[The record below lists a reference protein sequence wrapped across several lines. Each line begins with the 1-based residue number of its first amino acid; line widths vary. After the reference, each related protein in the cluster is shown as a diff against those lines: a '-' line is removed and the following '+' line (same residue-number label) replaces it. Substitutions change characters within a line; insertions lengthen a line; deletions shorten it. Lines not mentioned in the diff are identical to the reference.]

1 MSIVVHSLSYTHP
14 DRTLLFEKL
23 HLSIGKGEK
32 ASLVGNNGVG
42 KSTLLQLIAGRLTPA
57 AGEIVLP
64 SVPYYVPQHMG
75 QYDHLSVAQ
84 AVGVAEKLHALH
96 AILNGDASAENFTV
110 LNDDWGLEERVQAA
124 LAHWHLTHLRLQ
136 QPMHKLSGGE
146 KTKVFLAG
154 ILMQE
159 PAIVLLDEPSNHLD
173 AASRTQLYE
182 FIRRSK
188 ETVLVVSHDRTLLNL
203 LDTTLE
209 LSESAVEV
217 YGGNY
222 DFYKEQQQGQL
233 AALQAQVGEQ
243 EKTLKQTQQK
253 ARDLAEQRQKLEAR
267 GKAQQHKKGLPR
279 IVAGNLK
286 IQAQQSSAQQKEVQ
300 NEKIAA
306 VADQLTQLRTQIQ
319 EQHILRIDLRK
330 SALHHGKILLD
341 ARAINYAYRA
351 RVLWPE
357 PLAFQVRSGDR
368 IRIAGNNGSGK
379 TTLLHL
385 LLGSTTPTVGEVL
398 RADFHAVYLDQEYSL
413 IDAQLSVFEQVQR
426 FNDRHLPEHEV
437 KTLLHYHQFP
447 RETWDR
453 NCASLSGGEK
463 MKLVLCCLVV
473 SNNTPDLLVL
483 DEPTNNL
490 DVHSQEVLTAAV
502 KDFTGALVVV
512 SHDHYFINE
521 IGIDQHIQL
530 T

>member
-1 MSIVVHSLSYTHP
+1 MSIVVHSLSYIHP
-14 DRTLLFEKL
+14 DRTLLFENL
-23 HLSIGKGEK
+23 HLSVGKGEK

-42 KSTLLQLIAGRLTPA
+42 KSTLLQLIAGRLTPT
-57 AGEIVLP
+57 AGETVLS

-75 QYDHLSVAQ
+75 QYNHLSVAQ
-84 AVGVAEKLHALH
+84 AVGVAEKLRALR
-96 AILNGDASAENFTV
+96 AILNGDALAENFTV
-110 LNDDWGLEERVQAA
+110 LNDDWALEERVQAA
-124 LAHWHLTHLRLQ
+124 LAHWHLAHLRLE
-136 QPMHKLSGGE
+136 QPMHTLSGGE

-209 LSESAVEV
+209 LSKSAVEV

-222 DFYKEQQQGQL
+222 EFYKEQQQGQL

-341 ARAINYAYRA
+341 AKAINYTYGA

-357 PLAFQVRSGDR
+357 PQTFQVRSGDR
-368 IRIAGNNGSGK
+368 IQIVGNNGSGK

-385 LLGSTTPTVGEVL
+385 LLGSTPPTVGEVL

-413 IDAQLSVFEQVQR
+413 VNAELSVFEQVQR

-453 NCASLSGGEK
+453 KCAGLSGGEK
-463 MKLVLCCLVV
+463 MKLILCCLVV

-490 DVHSQEVLTAAV
+490 DVHSQEVLTSAI
-502 KDFTGALVVV
+502 KDFAGTVVVV
-512 SHDHYFINE
+512 SHDQYFINE
-521 IGIDQHIQL
+521 IGINQHIQL
-530 T
+530 A

>member
-1 MSIVVHSLSYTHP
+1 MSIVVHSLSYSHP
-14 DRTLLFEKL
+14 DRTLLFENL
-23 HLSIGKGEK
+23 HLTVGKGEK

-42 KSTLLQLIAGRLTPA
+42 KSTLLQLIAGRLRPS
-57 AGEIVLP
+57 AGEIVLS

-84 AVGVAEKLHALH
+84 AVGVAEKLRALH

-124 LAHWHLTHLRLQ
+124 LAYWRLAHLSLE
-136 QPMHKLSGGE
+136 QPMHTLSGGE

-188 ETVLVVSHDRTLLNL
+188 ETVLVVSHDRTLLNF

-209 LSESAVEV
+209 LSKNAVEV

-222 DFYKEQQQGQL
+222 SFYKEQKQGQL
-233 AALQAQVGEQ
+233 AALQAHVGEQ

-300 NEKIAA
+300 NEKITA
-306 VADQLTQLRTQIQ
+306 VADHLTQLRTLIQ
-319 EQHILRIDLRK
+319 EQSMLRTDLRK
-330 SALHHGKILLD
+330 STLHHGKILLD
-341 ARAINYAYRA
+341 ARALTYAYGA

-357 PLAFQVRSGDR
+357 PLNFQVRSGDR

-385 LLGSTTPTVGEVL
+385 LLGSTLPTIGEVL

-413 IDAQLSVFEQVQR
+413 VNAQLSVFEQVQR

-447 RETWDR
+447 SETWDR
-453 NCASLSGGEK
+453 KCAGLSGGEK

-502 KDFTGALVVV
+502 KDFTGAVVVV
-512 SHDHYFINE
+512 SHDQYFINE
-521 IGIDQHIQL
+521 IGINQHIQL
-530 T
+530 A